1 MIGKASAAG
10 GVSLRRC
17 AAPSLRSQT
26 DGFGSLSCLYRD
38 RFVTLVVLVS
48 QSGRK
53 LPCQGLKRAGA
64 RWRRR
69 FDTIHGSW
77 ASGRPPIAVGVACT
91 PLELVLAVLHG
102 TQQPN
107 GPILCQI
114 WPRKKGVF
122 CGVLCVGG
130 SGEGFGLV

>member
-1 MIGKASAAG
+1 MVVFRAWGKVDRG
-10 GVSLRRC
+10 
-17 AAPSLRSQT
+17 QT
-26 DGFGSLSCLYRD
+26 A
-38 RFVTLVVLVS
+38 LV
-48 QSGRK
+48 GCRK

-77 ASGRPPIAVGVACT
+77 ASGRPPIAVGVACA

-130 SGEGFGLV
+130 SGGVFGLV